1 MKTVREI
8 LDSKQ
13 ESLATI
19 PPGASVLDATKL
31 MSEKNIGALP
41 VIEGDKLIG
50 LISERDVAYKLVCVG
65 DSAEETPVRAIMSAK
80 VFCVTSNQTLEEC
93 MALMTGKHIRHL
105 PVKDGGRLI
114 GIVSIGDAVKS
125 IISEQQFL
133 IEQLENYIT
142 T

>member
-1 MKTVREI
+1 MKTVREM
-8 LDSKQ
+8 LDGKQ

-19 PPGASVLDATKL
+19 VPGASVLDATKL
-31 MSEKNIGALP
+31 MSEKNIGALL

-65 DSAEETPVRAIMSAK
+65 DSAEETPVRAIMSAE
-80 VFCVTSNQTLEEC
+80 VVYVTPNQTLEEC
-93 MALMTGKHIRHL
+93 MALMTEKRVRHL
-105 PVKDGGRLI
+105 PVKDGDRLI
-114 GIVSIGDAVKS
+114 GVVSIGDAVKS

-142 T
+142 A

>member
-31 MSEKNIGALP
+31 MSEKNIGALL
-41 VIEGDKLIG
+41 VIEGDRLIG

-65 DSAEETPVRAIMSAK
+65 DSATLSANAR
-80 VFCVTSNQTLEEC
+80 FAAPATWVTA
-93 MALMTGKHIRHL
+93 ALPLAT
-105 PVKDGGRLI
+105 I
-114 GIVSIGDAVKS
+114 GPSWKKTCTMPS
-125 IISEQQFL
+125 
-133 IEQLENYIT
+133 
-142 T
+142 

>member
-19 PPGASVLDATKL
+19 APSASVLDATKL
-31 MSEKNIGALP
+31 MSEKNIGALL
-41 VIEGDKLIG
+41 VIEGDRLIG

-65 DSAEETPVRAIMSAK
+65 DSAEETPVRAIMSAE
-80 VFCVTSNQTLEEC
+80 VVYVTPNQTLEEC
-93 MALMTGKHIRHL
+93 MALMTEKRVRHL
-105 PVKDGGRLI
+105 PVKDGDRLI
-114 GIVSIGDAVKS
+114 GVVSIGDAVKS

-142 T
+142 A